1 MVKGAPY
8 HFLARVNFWTQCCT
22 YLQLLTYR
30 LNKCFNYNIFLFR
43 TDWASA
49 KTVLGDANFLKA
61 LQEYDTD
68 NISDKL
74 INQLKPYI
82 EDPDFN
88 PQKVATQSKV
98 AKSMCMWVRA
108 VHSYSLVYRIVEP
121 KRKK

>member
-1 MVKGAPY
+1 M
-8 HFLARVNFWTQCCT
+8 
-22 YLQLLTYR
+22 
-30 LNKCFNYNIFLFR
+30 FR
-43 TDWASA
+43 TDWTSA
-49 KTVLGDANFLKA
+49 KIVLGDPNFLKA

-68 NISDKL
+68 SISDKM

-108 VHSYSLVYRIVEP
+108 VHSYYLVYRIVEP

>member
-1 MVKGAPY
+1 MFITGEKVIAINNSQLFFIYGK
-8 HFLARVNFWTQCCT
+8 
-22 YLQLLTYR
+22 YLY
-30 LNKCFNYNIFLFR
+30 LFR

-49 KTVLGDANFLKA
+49 KIVLGNTYFLKS

-68 NISDKL
+68 NTSDL
-74 INQLKPYI
+74 MIEQLKPYI
-82 EDPDFN
+82 ENPDFN

-108 VHSYSLVYRIVEP
+108 VYSYALVYRIVEP

>member
-1 MVKGAPY
+1 M
-8 HFLARVNFWTQCCT
+8 
-22 YLQLLTYR
+22 
-30 LNKCFNYNIFLFR
+30 
-43 TDWASA
+43 
-49 KTVLGDANFLKA
+49 
-61 LQEYDTD
+61 
-68 NISDKL
+68 

-82 EDPDFN
+82 ENPDFN

>member
-1 MVKGAPY
+1 L
-8 HFLARVNFWTQCCT
+8 H
-22 YLQLLTYR
+22 
-30 LNKCFNYNIFLFR
+30 IFVR

-49 KTVLGDANFLKA
+49 KLVLGDSNFLKT

-74 INQLKPYI
+74 ISQIKPYI
-82 EDPDFN
+82 DN
-88 PQKVATQSKV
+88 PEFVPKKVAYQSGV

-108 VHSYSLVYRIVEP
+108 VYSYSLIFRIVEP